1 MSQFKNIRMRSGS
14 YLLYNYRNKIQ
25 NKDDSDIDSD
35 GEFYGEIRELLTLPD
50 THICDVWAYN
60 FEE

>member
-1 MSQFKNIRMRSGS
+1 M
-14 YLLYNYRNKIQ
+14 L
-25 NKDDSDIDSD
+25 NKDDGEIDSD
-35 GEFYGEIRELLTLPD
+35 SEIYGEIRELLTLPD